1 MLDVEVRPSRVTAP
15 AAAFSASVRK
25 GVFAMVFAAC
35 FVTTVGQNTFWR
47 GEVPLFE
54 RMIRFEPRFGRGH
67 ILLAKAYDA
76 DHRYD
81 LAKRHFLI
89 ALDIMQGYAARSS
102 DAAARNIYLGF
113 IRDIHMDL
121 TRLEKM
127 GKL

>member
-1 MLDVEVRPSRVTAP
+1 MRQ
-15 AAAFSASVRK
+15 
-25 GVFAMVFAAC
+25 GIFAVVFAASC
-35 FVTTVGQNTFWR
+35 VTTIGQNTFWK

-54 RMIRFEPRFGRGH
+54 RMVRFEPRFGRGH
-67 ILLAKAYDA
+67 ILLARAYDA

-102 DAAARNIYLGF
+102 NATAQNIYMGF

-121 TRLEKM
+121 TLS
-127 GKL
+127 LIHI